1 MRKDDTARDLPD
13 MKKLN
18 SEMSDDARRCVELER
33 LSAGNDA
40 RKRKAEE
47 QAGVKLDVRTK
58 RRSLEGSDK
67 WLEKAKVYDTHVEK
81 LDVAIKEIEKHQLM
95 DELQRTKG
103 NRSKSASVVRQQ
115 LRVEKQCMTVK
126 AYFKRIASRDRKKA
140 EKLSLRARRIENLL
154 AKMKRKGVDD
164 AVAAAAADAAVD
176 DDDDDNEGGGGGGDD
191 DPVDDDDASSDSYD
205 AAAYEQKHHIAA
217 EVGDLFGVSGRQVR
231 RWTAE
236 FLASFIFFL
245 AFAGF
250 AKTSHAH

>member
-1 MRKDDTARDLPD
+1 M
-13 MKKLN
+13 
-18 SEMSDDARRCVELER
+18 
-33 LSAGNDA
+33 
-40 RKRKAEE
+40 
-47 QAGVKLDVRTK
+47 
-58 RRSLEGSDK
+58 
-67 WLEKAKVYDTHVEK
+67 YDTHVEK

-236 FLASFIFFL
+236 FLASGTFRL
-245 AFAGF
+245 DRRGLE
-250 AKTSHAH
+250 SPEHLLEG